1 MSQQLFRYDLHKNSP
16 ALGSLIR
23 NVERHGYYYMN
34 QMRYKLVDAKK
45 DGDIIKITAE
55 QF

>member
-1 MSQQLFRYDLHKNSP
+1 MIPTQFRYDLHKNSP
-16 ALGSLIR
+16 TLGSLIR

-34 QMRYKLVDAKK
+34 QMRFKLVDAKK
-45 DGDIIKITAE
+45 DGYIIKITAE

>member
-1 MSQQLFRYDLHKNSP
+1 MSQPQFRYDLHKNSP
-16 ALGSLIR
+16 ALGNLIR

-45 DGDIIKITAE
+45 DGDTIKIIAE
-55 QF
+55 PY